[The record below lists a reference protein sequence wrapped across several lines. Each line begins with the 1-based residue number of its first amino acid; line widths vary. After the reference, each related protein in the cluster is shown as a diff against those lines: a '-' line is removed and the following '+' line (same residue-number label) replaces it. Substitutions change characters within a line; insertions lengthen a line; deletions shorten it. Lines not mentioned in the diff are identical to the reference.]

1 MDSIMPSK
9 PAARRV
15 DAPPAGWGTIGSR
28 GQRDGEA
35 MTRPVPDGELR
46 VSDSERDAT
55 LQLLSG
61 QAAEGRLT
69 LDELE
74 ERAGQALSAK
84 TRADL
89 ATVTRDLPAD
99 PAPAGQAASRKP
111 PVRWFVAIM
120 GGSRRRGRFRAA
132 SQLNSLAIMGG
143 DEIDLRDAEIGSGGL
158 TLNLYSVMGG
168 SIIYLPDTVDVE
180 ISGFAIM
187 GGNEERG
194 PSTRPRPGAPTVRI
208 KAFSLMGGSTIW
220 RLPPQ
225 ARGLPLPESRRL
237 AQPAE
242 QGQLPP
248 SPGHS
253 PHPLR
258 GGLGVDRGR
267 TPGGHV
273 SRRGRWPPHR

>member
-1 MDSIMPSK
+1 MEDML
-9 PAARRV
+9 V
-15 DAPPAGWGTIGSR
+15 TG
-28 GQRDGEA
+28 
-35 MTRPVPDGELR
+35 PVPEGELR

-55 LQLLSG
+55 LQVLSQ

-74 ERAGQALSAK
+74 ERASQALGAK

-89 ATVTRDLPAD
+89 ATVTRDLPAGPG
-99 PAPAGQAASRKP
+99 PAPAPVSRKP
-111 PVRWFVAIM
+111 AVRWFVAIM

-143 DEIDLRDAEIGSGGL
+143 DEIDLRDAEIDSGGL

-194 PSTRPRPGAPTVRI
+194 PSPRPRPGAPTVRI
-208 KAFSLMGGSTIW
+208 KAFSLMGGNTIW

-225 ARGLPLPESRRL
+225 ARGLALKGRR
-237 AQPAE
+237 P
-242 QGQLPP
+242 
-248 SPGHS
+248 
-253 PHPLR
+253 
-258 GGLGVDRGR
+258 VGR
-267 TPGGHV
+267 AAHTC
-273 SRRGRWPPHR
+273 

>member
-1 MDSIMPSK
+1 
-9 PAARRV
+9 
-15 DAPPAGWGTIGSR
+15 
-28 GQRDGEA
+28 
-35 MTRPVPDGELR
+35 MTSPEQSPVPEPVPDGELR

-120 GGSRRRGRFRAA
+120 GGSHRRGRFRAA

-143 DEIDLRDAEIGSGGL
+143 DEIDLRDAEIDSDGL

-194 PSTRPRPGAPTVRI
+194 PSPRPRPGAPTVRI
-208 KAFSLMGGSTIW
+208 KAFSLMGGNTIW

-225 ARGLPLPESRRL
+225 ARGLALKESRRL
-237 AQPAE
+237 AQLAEGGELPATGE
-242 QGQLPP
+242 LPA
-248 SPGHS
+248 
-253 PHPLR
+253 
-258 GGLGVDRGR
+258 
-267 TPGGHV
+267 
-273 SRRGRWPPHR
+273 

>member
-1 MDSIMPSK
+1 MTSPGQ
-9 PAARRV
+9 PAV
-15 DAPPAGWGTIGSR
+15 P
-28 GQRDGEA
+28 E
-35 MTRPVPDGELR
+35 PVPEGELR

-55 LQLLSG
+55 LQLLSS

-69 LDELE
+69 LDEHE
-74 ERAGQALSAK
+74 ERAGQALAAK

-99 PAPAGQAASRKP
+99 AGASPVPVSRKP

-120 GGSRRRGRFRAA
+120 GGSRRSGRFRAA

-143 DEIDLRDAEIGSGGL
+143 DEIDLRDAEIDSGGL
-158 TLNLYSVMGG
+158 TLNLYPMMGG

-208 KAFSLMGGSTIW
+208 KAFSLMGGNTIW

-225 ARGLPLPESRRL
+225 ARGLALEESRRL
-237 AQPAE
+237 AQLAE
-242 QGQLPP
+242 QGQLPA
-248 SPGHS
+248 SAGS
-253 PHPLR
+253 
-258 GGLGVDRGR
+258 
-267 TPGGHV
+267 
-273 SRRGRWPPHR
+273 

>member
-1 MDSIMPSK
+1 MTSPGQ
-9 PAARRV
+9 PAV
-15 DAPPAGWGTIGSR
+15 P
-28 GQRDGEA
+28 E
-35 MTRPVPDGELR
+35 PVPEGELR

-55 LQLLSG
+55 LQLLSS

-69 LDELE
+69 LDEHE
-74 ERAGQALSAK
+74 ERAGQALAAK

-99 PAPAGQAASRKP
+99 AGASTVPVSRKP

-120 GGSRRRGRFRAA
+120 GGSRRSGRFRAA

-143 DEIDLRDAEIGSGGL
+143 DEIDLRDAEIDSGGL
-158 TLNLYSVMGG
+158 TLNLYSMMGG

-208 KAFSLMGGSTIW
+208 KAFSLMGGNTIW

-225 ARGLPLPESRRL
+225 ARGLALEESRRL
-237 AQPAE
+237 AQLAE
-242 QGQLPP
+242 QGQLPA
-248 SPGHS
+248 SAGS
-253 PHPLR
+253 
-258 GGLGVDRGR
+258 
-267 TPGGHV
+267 
-273 SRRGRWPPHR
+273 